1 MQTNDNIYTRTEM
14 LLGIE
19 AVAKLRASRVIVFG
33 VGGVGGYAVEALV
46 RAGVGRITLV
56 DHDRVSVTNINRQ
69 IIATSSTVGLYKVEA
84 MKARILDINP
94 DTEVTPLA
102 LEYSEENADSFN
114 LTDYD
119 LVLDCIDSVR
129 AKIHLILSAKRG
141 GVPIISSMGAGRRLD
156 PARFRITDISK
167 THTDPLA
174 KAVRVGLRKEGVN
187 SLTVVFSDEEPLP
200 PSPSG
205 IPASISFV
213 PASAG
218 LVMAG
223 EAVKVLTSAAESR

>member
-46 RAGVGRITLV
+46 RAGVGKIALV

-69 IIATSSTVGLYKVEA
+69 IIATESTVGLYKVEA
-84 MKARILDINP
+84 MKDRILDINP
-94 DTEVTPLA
+94 SAEVIPLP
-102 LEYSEENADSFN
+102 LEYNEASADVFN

-119 LVLDCIDSVR
+119 LVLDCIDSVKS
-129 AKIHLILSAKRG
+129 KIHLILSAKRG

-156 PARFRITDISK
+156 PTRFRITDISK

-174 KAVRVGLRKEGVN
+174 KAVRVGLRKAGVN

-205 IPASISFV
+205 VPASISFV
-213 PASAG
+213 PGSAG
-218 LVMAG
+218 LVMAS
-223 EAVKVLTSAAESR
+223 EAVKVLTSSAEER

>member
-46 RAGVGRITLV
+46 RAGVGSITLV

-94 DTEVTPLA
+94 DTEVTSLA

-129 AKIHLILSAKRG
+129 AKIHLIFSAKRG

-174 KAVRVGLRKEGVN
+174 RAVRSGLRKVGIN
-187 SLTVVFSDEEPLP
+187 HLPVVFSDEP
-200 PSPSG
+200 PVHTGTRTPGSVAFAVG
-205 IPASISFV
+205 A
-213 PASAG
+213 AG
-218 LVMAG
+218 LAMASY
-223 EAVKVLTSAAESR
+223 AVRELLK